1 MSLHENCLFLFFLCS
16 FYIIP
21 ELNLIYF
28 LINKDPAPGPTGG
41 LQPQEKD
48 LTQALVRHHPPRE
61 ARSEVVLDLL
71 HLVIAK
77 KDDRDHG
84 HPKGLGLCRIRMG
97 VFKCVILFFSEDL
110 RFTGKQLN
118 LSSSVDIK
126 SSFLPFP
133 VLLLHIKTSNCAF
146 FPLPSPVKLP
156 PVRNVFHRKTW
167 VTILS
172 VCESV
177 NVYIIDLFS

>member
-1 MSLHENCLFLFFLCS
+1 MSVHENCLFLFFLCS

-41 LQPQEKD
+41 LPPQEKD
-48 LTQALVRHHPPRE
+48 LTQALVHHLPLRE

-97 VFKCVILFFSEDL
+97 VFKCVIFFFSLKD
-110 RFTGKQLN
+110 
-118 LSSSVDIK
+118 
-126 SSFLPFP
+126 
-133 VLLLHIKTSNCAF
+133 
-146 FPLPSPVKLP
+146 
-156 PVRNVFHRKTW
+156 
-167 VTILS
+167 
-172 VCESV
+172 
-177 NVYIIDLFS
+177 

>member
-1 MSLHENCLFLFFLCS
+1 MSVHENCLFLFFLCS

-41 LQPQEKD
+41 LPPQEKD
-48 LTQALVRHHPPRE
+48 LTQALVHHLPLRE

-97 VFKCVILFFSEDL
+97 VFKCVIFFFFPEGL
-110 RFTGKQLN
+110 RFTGKELN
-118 LSSSVDIK
+118 LISYSDIK
-126 SSFLPFP
+126 SSFL
-133 VLLLHIKTSNCAF
+133 TS
-146 FPLPSPVKLP
+146 PTLTS
-156 PVRNVFHRKTW
+156 
-167 VTILS
+167 
-172 VCESV
+172 
-177 NVYIIDLFS
+177 Y

>member
-1 MSLHENCLFLFFLCS
+1 MRTVSLFFLCS

-97 VFKCVILFFSEDL
+97 VFKCVIFFFFMKIWDSLGNNWIWAVTLILKVVFSLSLFYYFILKPVIVLFPPS
-110 RFTGKQLN
+110 
-118 LSSSVDIK
+118 LSN
-126 SSFLPFP
+126 
-133 VLLLHIKTSNCAF
+133 KTSSC
-146 FPLPSPVKLP
+146 
-156 PVRNVFHRKTW
+156 
-167 VTILS
+167 
-172 VCESV
+172 
-177 NVYIIDLFS
+177 

>member
-1 MSLHENCLFLFFLCS
+1 MKTVSLCSFFLCS
-16 FYIIP
+16 LYIIP

-41 LQPQEKD
+41 LPPQERD
-48 LTQALVRHHPPRE
+48 LTRALVLPPPPRE

-97 VFKCVILFFSEDL
+97 VFKCVIFIYFF
-110 RFTGKQLN
+110 
-118 LSSSVDIK
+118 
-126 SSFLPFP
+126 
-133 VLLLHIKTSNCAF
+133 
-146 FPLPSPVKLP
+146 
-156 PVRNVFHRKTW
+156 
-167 VTILS
+167 
-172 VCESV
+172 
-177 NVYIIDLFS
+177 